1 MRMFPMLECLSS
13 VLSAIGLEAQQYVLH
28 IYSRCLRIVST
39 VLKAHSQHSQQQAAL
54 LAQASP
60 GGATVVVAEQE
71 DDGDL
76 PSKDFAICA
85 LDVISALCEGLGGM
99 FGTLVQNAQSRE
111 ALYELMFVALADP
124 LPELRQSGFS
134 LSGELCKHA
143 FSQLVDQ
150 AAASQILQRAIAGLH
165 TDHPLVCNNAAWTI
179 GELALQ
185 AGGEFLLPY
194 VPRIMNSLI
203 TGTSTFSDTCQ

>member
-28 IYSRCLRIVST
+28 IYTRCLGIVST
-39 VLKAHSQHSQQQAAL
+39 VLQAHAQAAQAAQQA
-54 LAQASP
+54 
-60 GGATVVVAEQE
+60 GNTVAEDE
-71 DDGDL
+71 L
-76 PSKDFAICA
+76 PSKDFAICS

-99 FGTLVQNAQSRE
+99 FGTLVLNAHSRE
-111 ALYELMFVALADP
+111 ALFELMYAALADP

-150 AAASQILQRAIAGLH
+150 ASATRVLQHAIVSLD
-165 TDHPLVCNNAAWTI
+165 TDYPLVCNNAAWTI

-185 AGGEFLLPY
+185 AGGEFLQPY
-194 VPRIMNSLI
+194 IPRAMNSII
-203 TGTSTFSDTCQ
+203 TGTCCLYCVLC